1 TIYATVL
8 AQPDFSISFTPFPL
22 TVQAG
27 SSADFQVTLM
37 SLSGFS
43 GVVQVYPTVSAFG
56 ATISPNQY
64 DVSLSAGGTNNTGF
78 SVSTTRATP
87 PGTYTITLTGNSTI
101 GSHVTTLTLIVTP
114 PADFSLTTNPAG
126 LIIVSGTSAASTISI
141 SPFNGFT
148 APVNLNATGQ
158 SGFTT
163 SLSINPVKGGLG
175 TSTLNI
181 TVASSVS
188 AGSYILTVTG
198 SSGSITHS
206 ATLNVTVAASAKTTL
221 VVTQVSWAHRLSL
234 TKSSSA
240 QTFTLTVKNTGVSP
254 AYVQLLVAGNSTNLN
269 SFFNVESRVIL
280 LSPGTSMT
288 ITLSQPFNATSIGL
302 KFNFT
307 IQLFYGTGIGPSGI
321 ILSPHAL
328 QVVKGS
334 FTVVR

>member
-1 TIYATVL
+1 
-8 AQPDFSISFTPFPL
+8 
-22 TVQAG
+22 
-27 SSADFQVTLM
+27 
-37 SLSGFS
+37 
-43 GVVQVYPTVSAFG
+43 
-56 ATISPNQY
+56 
-64 DVSLSAGGTNNTGF
+64 
-78 SVSTTRATP
+78 STTRATP

-114 PADFSLTTNPAG
+114 PADFSLTANPAG

-148 APVNLNATGQ
+148 APVNLNATAQ

-163 SLSINPVKGGLG
+163 
-175 TSTLNI
+175 
-181 TVASSVS
+181 
-188 AGSYILTVTG
+188 
-198 SSGSITHS
+198 
-206 ATLNVTVAASAKTTL
+206 
-221 VVTQVSWAHRLSL
+221 
-234 TKSSSA
+234 SSSA
-240 QTFTLTVKNTGVSP
+240 QTFTLTFKNTGVSP
-254 AYVQLLVAGNSTNLN
+254 AYVQLLVAANSTTLT
-269 SFFNVESRVIL
+269 SFFNIESRVIL